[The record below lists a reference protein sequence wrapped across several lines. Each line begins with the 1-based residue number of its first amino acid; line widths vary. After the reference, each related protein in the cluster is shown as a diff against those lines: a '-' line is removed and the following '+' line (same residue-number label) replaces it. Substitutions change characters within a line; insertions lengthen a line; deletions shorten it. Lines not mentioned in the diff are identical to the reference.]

1 MGKTYFIEIFP
12 KRLLK
17 SRVIIEKDKLIIFL
31 AENQNQSEAYVLL
44 ENFLIEFARSY
55 ITKRTDLFCK
65 QFSFE
70 YNRIAIK
77 EQRSRWGSCS
87 SLKNLNFNWRL
98 IFALPLVV
106 DYVILHELAHTKQ
119 MNHSKAF
126 WDIVE
131 ECMPNYLACRNWL
144 KFNGKSLFSAF

>member
-87 SLKNLNFNWRL
+87 SLKNRM
-98 IFALPLVV
+98 
-106 DYVILHELAHTKQ
+106 AHR
-119 MNHSKAF
+119 
-126 WDIVE
+126 
-131 ECMPNYLACRNWL
+131 P
-144 KFNGKSLFSAF
+144 